1 MVLTFNRL
9 RYVKCPRYVNYPRY
23 VNCPRDLNRLKI
35 EPDAIHIASGSFLIG
50 ICNIVS
56 IEMTCTLII

>member
-1 MVLTFNRL
+1 M
-9 RYVKCPRYVNYPRY
+9 KP
-23 VNCPRDLNRLKI
+23 
-35 EPDAIHIASGSFLIG
+35 ASIHIEAGFVLIG